1 MNNDQLKNKIMGIIS
16 TVLLSK
22 VMKEKYILKC
32 GDIERI
38 ADALIEAGIGD
49 VKEAERK
56 SFVFKNELAE
66 MIQCFTRME
75 TLYKIKSEEVKIKEH
90 RAEVAER
97 AVHFLVYDNS
107 EYTYDDAIEQAEKE
121 LSEEGNAG

>member
-38 ADALIEAGIGD
+38 ADAIIAANIGD
-49 VKEAERK
+49 VIQANFKADHYYRMWKGALEELEYEKRNREIAE
-56 SFVFKNELAE
+56 
-66 MIQCFTRME
+66 
-75 TLYKIKSEEVKIKEH
+75 
-90 RAEVAER
+90 
-97 AVHFLVYDNS
+97 
-107 EYTYDDAIEQAEKE
+107 EK
-121 LSEEGNAG
+121 LNRIS

>member
-38 ADALIEAGIGD
+38 ADALIAANIGD
-49 VKEAERK
+49 VRELNFEADHYYRMWQGALEELEYEKRHRK
-56 SFVFKNELAE
+56 IAE
-66 MIQCFTRME
+66 EQ
-75 TLYKIKSEEVKIKEH
+75 LKK
-90 RAEVAER
+90 
-97 AVHFLVYDNS
+97 YD
-107 EYTYDDAIEQAEKE
+107 K
-121 LSEEGNAG
+121 

>member
-38 ADALIEAGIGD
+38 ADALIAANIGD
-49 VKEAERK
+49 VREVNFEADHYYRMWQGALEELEYEKRHR
-56 SFVFKNELAE
+56 EIAEARLAE
-66 MIQCFTRME
+66 
-75 TLYKIKSEEVKIKEH
+75 LKGEEE
-90 RAEVAER
+90 
-97 AVHFLVYDNS
+97 
-107 EYTYDDAIEQAEKE
+107 
-121 LSEEGNAG
+121 

>member
-38 ADALIEAGIGD
+38 ADALIA
-49 VKEAERK
+49 AASATSSAALARK
-56 SFVFKNELAE
+56 WRRGRWIYAK
-66 MIQCFTRME
+66 QR
-75 TLYKIKSEEVKIKEH
+75 
-90 RAEVAER
+90 
-97 AVHFLVYDNS
+97 
-107 EYTYDDAIEQAEKE
+107 TY
-121 LSEEGNAG
+121 